1 MKQYPRI
8 ITLCS
13 GLLSFFCFSLP
24 WVNND
29 SGIELVNSD
38 GAAFISVAFVATLV
52 IIGTSLFRLSRG
64 IVVISSCFSLFCI
77 LPLFFH
83 DILNLDIVNLSPVSV
98 QFGAFLTAVGFFLAI
113 ASVLYFP
120 KTEDSSAHDGDEKD
134 ETDHQ
139 GDEE

>member
-1 MKQYPRI
+1 MKQYSRI

-29 SGIELVNSD
+29 SGIGLVNSD
-38 GAAFISVAFVATLV
+38 GAAFISIAFVATLV

-64 IVVISSCFSLFCI
+64 IVVISSCFGLFCI

-83 DILNLDIVNLSPVSV
+83 FPVSV

-134 ETDHQ
+134 ETEHQ